1 VSWRSWLAGKA
12 DVHADAHLRLQLR
25 LGPRQ
30 RGQHANGRQLAALPV
45 EVVAL
50 EDIAEQVGLEVLI
63 DGANSISPG

>member
-12 DVHADAHLRLQLR
+12 DVHADAHVRRQLR

-30 RGQHANGRQLAALPV
+30 RGQHAKGRQLAALPV

-50 EDIAEQVGLEVLI
+50 EEML
-63 DGANSISPG
+63 NK